1 VVKRLRKLISS
12 TWFKIVLSVALLLLL
27 FRRSDLGELTH
38 VLAHTEPGWVF
49 ASLVGYLFSQALCAL
64 RWQLLATPLGF
75 AESYAR
81 YFACYF
87 SGMYLNLFAPSTVA
101 GDVGRALF
109 LAGGRRRTL
118 AMTTVL
124 ADRGIGFVALAWVA
138 AAAILLLPNYP
149 VPRVLYWSAVIG
161 PPAVALLWLWGPL
174 RAVRFL
180 SSHNRWRVMVEQQ
193 LAPYWSDYR
202 LLGVSFTL
210 ATVFHLVQIG
220 TQILIAWALA
230 LHIPWTFFLIFVPIV
245 NIAGMLPISLNGVGV
260 REAGYWYFLSL
271 IGVDRELAIALGLLS
286 SAVVLASNLT
296 GAPVFLL
303 LRRPAGRLRP

>member
-1 VVKRLRKLISS
+1 
-12 TWFKIVLSVALLLLL
+12 
-27 FRRSDLGELTH
+27 
-38 VLAHTEPGWVF
+38 
-49 ASLVGYLFSQALCAL
+49 
-64 RWQLLATPLGF
+64 
-75 AESYAR
+75 
-81 YFACYF
+81 
-87 SGMYLNLFAPSTVA
+87 MYLNLFAPSTVA

-149 VPRVLYWSAVIG
+149 SQG
-161 PPAVALLWLWGPL
+161 ALLERGDRPPGGRVTLALGPL

-286 SAVVLASNLT
+286 SAVCW
-296 GAPVFLL
+296 
-303 LRRPAGRLRP
+303 RPT